1 VGPRAVALSTL
12 LHLAVAG
19 FLLLAARPHPKRR
32 ATVVSVVAKA
42 DKPKPPPPKPPAPPP
57 IVAPK
62 PAAVSHAAAPVATA
76 PKSTSPAPFVMD
88 SLEMSNDDSPGG
100 IAIPVAPSLARAATP
115 AKAAAPGAG
124 SHKKVRDPS
133 ESEEESA
140 CDQPP
145 TKPDP
150 IYKAEIEYTASARSE
165 GIEGKLVL
173 RIFVGADG
181 TVTRVEIVKGVEPA
195 LDAAAVAAARTW
207 RFKPSTRCG
216 RPVDQGV
223 YLLARVFELAD

>member
-1 VGPRAVALSTL
+1 VGPRAVFFSTL

-19 FLLLAARPHPKRR
+19 FLLWAARPQPKRL
-32 ATVVSVVAKA
+32 ATTVSVVAKA
-42 DKPKPPPPKPPAPPP
+42 NKPKPPPPKPPPPP
-57 IVAPK
+57 PVVAPR
-62 PAAVSHAAAPVATA
+62 PAAVSHATPAAAA
-76 PKSTSPAPFVMD
+76 PKSTGPAPFVMD

-115 AKAAAPGAG
+115 AKAGAPGAG
-124 SHKKVRDPS
+124 SHKRVRDPS
-133 ESEEESA
+133 ESEEEAA

-173 RIFVGADG
+173 RIFVGTDG

-216 RPVDQGV
+216 KPVDQGV